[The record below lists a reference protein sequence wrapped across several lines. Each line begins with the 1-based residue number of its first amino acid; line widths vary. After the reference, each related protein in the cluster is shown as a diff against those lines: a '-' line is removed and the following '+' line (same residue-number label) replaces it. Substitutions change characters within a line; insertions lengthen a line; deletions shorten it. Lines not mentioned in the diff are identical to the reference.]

1 MLSRNISAIE
11 KSYFKTVASKD
22 MQSLQDVLNNLVG
35 EKSMMNALLS
45 SEAHQT
51 VKLCISCNLLN
62 DHR

>member
-45 SEAHQT
+45 SEARQNREA
-51 VKLCISCNLLN
+51 LYFMQPA
-62 DHR
+62 